1 MSWKH
6 KQQHKEVGR
15 QPSGF
20 NLCDHLMI
28 LSSTVLVNV
37 SMSSLSTPHSNV
49 CSVTY
54 SHFHLTFS
62 LLVSGCLLVC
72 IQDERPGWR
81 WRWEEPEEVSEASKR
96 LCFGFHPVLICA
108 LQQWEIASHFP
119 VTHFNLWFFLPII
132 IALTFTTS
140 FARESNPGSRRMQSQ
155 PAKVQALT

>member
-6 KQQHKEVGR
+6 KQQHKEVDWTAAWR

-28 LSSTVLVNV
+28 LSSTVLVNF
-37 SMSSLSTPHSNV
+37 SITSLFTPHSNA

-54 SHFHLTFS
+54 SHFHLAFS

-72 IQDERPGWR
+72 IQDERLGWW

-119 VTHFNLWFFLPII
+119 VSHCNLWFLPII
-132 IALTFTTS
+132 IALTFTIS
-140 FARESNPGSRRMQSQ
+140 FARESNPGSSRM
-155 PAKVQALT
+155 